1 MKRTITKNQT
11 AKNPVSINFKT
22 DFLRLIVILLSI
34 VIIFLQSL
42 SARNYHGAAI
52 VSNNRDAW
60 VCAIDT
66 NFVGYTPDCG
76 LTWIDQ
82 SFPTE
87 RFFFDVFFLD
97 SLKGW
102 LGAHWGYIF
111 HTEDG
116 GNNWSIQTMGIAKW
130 AARIFF
136 IDDSYGWAACGGA
149 IVGKTTDGGQYWEQI
164 NLPATFPYDTA
175 DIYGIHFINRQKG
188 WFCTGWYPT
197 WVNDTLQYLGGQ
209 GIIATSNDSGYT
221 WQLLKRDT
229 VYDFFDIRFKDA
241 FTGWVVGGND
251 RNMSA
256 VVMKTQDG
264 GVTWSALVIPNSARY
279 LRALELVG
287 DRHLW
292 AVGRNGTIIHSRDGG
307 NTWVSQISGVD
318 TTLFDVDFA
327 DTLHGIIAGNG
338 YVLYTHNAGNTWHI
352 AQVGIEEPRLTFNAY
367 PFQTKRSLIEVYPNP
382 AKTSLTIRLTGFDTE
397 LIDQVACVNHIKI
410 CDASGKIVKT
420 LDVNT
425 KNKEIKWDLKDNN
438 GKFVPCGIYFC
449 VFEAPSGYLSQ
460 KIVISN

>member
-1 MKRTITKNQT
+1 MRKF
-11 AKNPVSINFKT
+11 VINCLL
-22 DFLRLIVILLSI
+22 FLLISGVFSGHLL
-34 VIIFLQSL
+34 L
-42 SARNYHGAAI
+42 ARNYHGSAI
-52 VSNNRDAW
+52 APNGRDGW

-87 RFFFDVFFLD
+87 RFFFDIFFLD

-102 LGAHWGYIF
+102 VGAHWGYIF
-111 HTEDG
+111 YTEDG

-136 IDDSYGWAACGGA
+136 IDDSCGWAACGGA
-149 IVGKTTDGGQYWEQI
+149 IIGKTTDGGQYWEQV

-175 DIYGIHFINRQKG
+175 DIYGIHFVNRRKG

-209 GIIATSNDSGYT
+209 GFIAYTNNGGDSWY
-221 WQLLKRDT
+221 LLKRDT
-229 VYDFFDIRFKDA
+229 VYDFFDIKFKDSL
-241 FTGWVVGGND
+241 TGWVVGGND

-256 VVMKTQDG
+256 VVMKTQNG
-264 GVTWSALVIPNSARY
+264 GISWTPLTIPSSAQY

-307 NTWVSQISGVD
+307 NTWVSQVSGVD

-327 DTLHGIIAGNG
+327 DTLRGIIAGNG
-338 YVLYTHNAGNTWHI
+338 YVLYTHNGGNTWNI
-352 AQVGIEEPRLTFNAY
+352 ANVGIEDERLRLDATR
-367 PFQTKRSLIEVYPNP
+367 TKLNIYPNP
-382 AKTSLTIRLTGFDTE
+382 ATSVVRVRAPFAVNKVTIYDVTGKVVKEVRTKDQKTIIYLNS
-397 LIDQVACVNHIKI
+397 IKEGVYFVVI
-410 CDASGKIVKT
+410 ESVGQRFNQKLVVKR
-420 LDVNT
+420 
-425 KNKEIKWDLKDNN
+425 
-438 GKFVPCGIYFC
+438 
-449 VFEAPSGYLSQ
+449 
-460 KIVISN
+460 